1 MRGAWLEVDLG
12 AIAANVR
19 TLKAWIPPHTH
30 LMAVVKADGYGH
42 GAMAVAQAALEAGA
56 DWLGV
61 ATVAEGLRLRA
72 LGFTQPML
80 LLGLLVPDAYHTAI
94 ASDLQVVVGSE
105 EALRKL
111 DEVAA
116 EIGRPAKVHLK
127 VDTGMTRVGAALEE
141 AEPLARMAL
150 ASPHLELMGLMSH
163 LATAEAPDP
172 TYAQLQLERFAALEA
187 RLELPETVLRH
198 SANSAGTLLFPQAH
212 YSMVRPGLLIY
223 GIPPR
228 PDAPLPFSL
237 TRAMS
242 LTARI
247 TQLREVPAGVQVG
260 YGGTFVT
267 TRPTRLAVLP
277 VGYADGVPRALSN
290 RQTVL
295 VGGVRCPIVGNV
307 SMDQCT
313 VDVTEVDARPGD
325 PAVLLGEQ
333 GAERILVEEWA
344 DTAETIP
351 YEIICGLGQRL
362 PKVYRH

>member
-12 AIAANVR
+12 AIASNVR
-19 TLKAWIPPHTH
+19 ALKAWVPPHTH

-42 GAMAVAQAALEAGA
+42 GAMAVARSALGAGA

-80 LLGLLVPDAYHTAI
+80 LLGLVVPDAYRTAI
-94 ASDLQVVVGSE
+94 ASDLQMVVGSE
-105 EALRKL
+105 EALRL
-111 DEVAA
+111 IAEAA
-116 EIGRPAKVHLK
+116 TELGRPAKIHLK
-127 VDTGMTRVGAALEE
+127 VDTGMTRVGAAMEQ

-150 ASPHLELMGLMSH
+150 ASPHVELVGLMSH
-163 LATAEAPDP
+163 MATADAPDP
-172 TYAQLQLERFAALEA
+172 AYAELQLGRFAELEA
-187 RLELPETVLRH
+187 RLALPPSVLRH
-198 SANSAGTLLFPQAH
+198 AANSAGTLLFPQAH

-228 PDAPLPFSL
+228 PDARLPFSL
-237 TRAMS
+237 KRAMS

-247 TQLREVPAGVQVG
+247 TQLREVPPGVPVG
-260 YGGTFVT
+260 YDGTFVT
-267 TRPTRLAVLP
+267 ARPTRLAVLP
-277 VGYADGVPRALSN
+277 AGYADGLPRALSN
-290 RQTVL
+290 RQAVL

-313 VDVTEVDARPGD
+313 VDVTEIDARLGD

-333 GAERILVEEWA
+333 LGGSIQVEEWA
-344 DTAETIP
+344 SAAETIP

-362 PKVYRH
+362 PKVYRS